1 MKHPTIAPRPER
13 SLRPSTP
20 RLAEFESLDHAHRA
34 ALLMLQS
41 FDMLLAH
48 LQDKGLDDTSRAL
61 AKEVLAFLSGPGRH
75 HHADEEKHVFPGLLA
90 GSDVELVQHV
100 RRLQQDH
107 GWIEEDWR
115 ELHPQVE
122 AIAGGYNWYDLPML
136 RLALPVFSALYHDHI
151 ALEESLVYPAAKRQ
165 REALLK
171 GEAGRTTVM

>member
-1 MKHPTIAPRPER
+1 MKHASIATRPER
-13 SLRPSTP
+13 SQRPSTP

-34 ALLMLQS
+34 ALQMLQS
-41 FDMLLAH
+41 FDMLLTH
-48 LQDKGLDDTSRAL
+48 LEDKGLDDTSRAL
-61 AKEVLAFLSGPGRH
+61 AKEVLAFFSGPGRH

-90 GSDVELVQHV
+90 GSDVELIQHV
-100 RRLQQDH
+100 HRLQQDH
-107 GWIEEDWR
+107 GWIEEDWH

-151 ALEESLVYPAAKRQ
+151 ALEESIVYPEAKRQ
-165 REALLK
+165 LEALLM